1 MQTACTGSNA
11 RQVAVLRLYHVQQ
24 CLASSTD
31 ALTTATVFVLNLD
44 SALDHREMER
54 DRVFFFFFIWFIVPL
69 SLSLLRRNTDSGRD
83 TDMLTNRRTAG
94 QGEDGG
100 RDVVRSRTYSA
111 SLAPCQQH
119 RCCLFPWRYR
129 PAIKDSWSARW
140 SDLLTHLMF
149 GYATLVVLVDRAERE
164 KQPRNLCAGAKI
176 TSKN

>member
-31 ALTTATVFVLNLD
+31 ALTTASVFVLNLD

-54 DRVFFFFFIWFIVPL
+54 DRVFFFFFHLIHCATF
-69 SLSLLRRNTDSGRD
+69 SLSLAPKHRFREGR
-83 TDMLTNRRTAG
+83 DMLTNRRTAG

>member
-1 MQTACTGSNA
+1 MQTACTGSDA

-31 ALTTATVFVLNLD
+31 ALTTAAVFVLNLD
-44 SALDHREMER
+44 SPLDHREMER
-54 DRVFFFFFIWFIVPL
+54 VRVFFFFIWFIVPL
-69 SLSLLRRNTDSGRD
+69 SLSLLHWTTDSGRD

-100 RDVVRSRTYSA
+100 RDGSRSHTYSA
-111 SLAPCQQH
+111 SLDACQQH

-149 GYATLVVLVDRAERE
+149 SYATLVVLVNRAERE
-164 KQPRNLCAGAKI
+164 KQLRNLCTGAKI